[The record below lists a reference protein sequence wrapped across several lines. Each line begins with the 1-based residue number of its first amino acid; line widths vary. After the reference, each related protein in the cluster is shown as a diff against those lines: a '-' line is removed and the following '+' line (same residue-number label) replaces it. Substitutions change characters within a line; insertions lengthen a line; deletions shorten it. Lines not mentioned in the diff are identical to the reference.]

1 MCKGIYAWGKVLL
14 SVIMFSIDDLP
25 ASTWKLSFL
34 PKNMIPSIVLNE
46 AFPLTVNIVV
56 ITGEVGKELHQS
68 HAVNILYMWCIDMS
82 YRDIND
88 QTMTH

>member
-1 MCKGIYAWGKVLL
+1 
-14 SVIMFSIDDLP
+14 
-25 ASTWKLSFL
+25 
-34 PKNMIPSIVLNE
+34 MIPSIVLNE
-46 AFPLTVNIVV
+46 ASPPTVNIVV